1 MVQNHCGRSIEPDGR
16 EPTRPPEAIRT
27 PYPSPFP
34 LLPSPFPLPPSPHA
48 VKTYT
53 QPRYFYERSPD
64 IDAAPSQKPVI
75 VVGAGPVGLALA
87 IDLGGRGVPVVVL
100 DEDDTVSVGSR
111 AICYAKRSLEILDR
125 LGCAEAIC
133 TKGVGWNVGKVFHRD
148 DLVYQFELVHE
159 RGHHR
164 PGMVNLQQYHLE
176 ETLVRRA
183 VETPGV
189 EIRWKHEV
197 TGVRPGRDRVDV
209 TVETPEG
216 GYTMPCSWLVACDG
230 ARSPVRH
237 LLGLEIEGQ
246 MFRDRFLIADIH
258 MQSAFPPERWF
269 WFDPP
274 FHPGQ
279 SVLLHRQAD
288 DVWRVDFQLG
298 WDADPEVEKQPERIL
313 PRLRAM
319 LGPDT
324 RFDIEWASVYTFQC
338 RRMQRFRHGRVLFA
352 GDAAHVVSP
361 FGARGANSG
370 FQDADN
376 LAWKL
381 ALVIDGKAPGA
392 LLDSYDLERTRAAD
406 ENLAASTRST
416 DFITPKS
423 AISRPFRDAVLELA
437 KRHPFARRL
446 VNSGRLSTP
455 AVLAGSPLNTPDR
468 DGDFPSGPGAMVP
481 GAPAADAPVHGPA
494 GEWLLRHLERG
505 FTLLAFGP
513 LPSDAVGELARGAV
527 PVNVVQVDVPAVQGA
542 VAIRDVE
549 GLVATRYAALPG
561 TCYLLRPDQ
570 HVCARWRSFD
580 VDAVR
585 AALTRATANA

>member
-1 MVQNHCGRSIEPDGR
+1 
-16 EPTRPPEAIRT
+16 
-27 PYPSPFP
+27 
-34 LLPSPFPLPPSPHA
+34 
-48 VKTYT
+48 
-53 QPRYFYERSPD
+53 
-64 IDAAPSQKPVI
+64 
-75 VVGAGPVGLALA
+75 
-87 IDLGGRGVPVVVL
+87 
-100 DEDDTVSVGSR
+100 
-111 AICYAKRSLEILDR
+111 
-125 LGCAEAIC
+125 
-133 TKGVGWNVGKVFHRD
+133 
-148 DLVYQFELVHE
+148 
-159 RGHHR
+159 
-164 PGMVNLQQYHLE
+164 
-176 ETLVRRA
+176 
-183 VETPGV
+183 
-189 EIRWKHEV
+189 
-197 TGVRPGRDRVDV
+197 
-209 TVETPEG
+209 
-216 GYTMPCSWLVACDG
+216 
-230 ARSPVRH
+230 
-237 LLGLEIEGQ
+237 
-246 MFRDRFLIADIH
+246 

-298 WDADPEVEKQPERIL
+298 WDADPEAEKQPERIL

-319 LGPDT
+319 LGPDA

-381 ALVIDGKAPGA
+381 ALVIEGKAPGA

-423 AISRPFRDAVLELA
+423 AISRTFRDAVLELA
-437 KRHPFARRL
+437 KRHRFARRL

-455 AVLAGSPLNTPDR
+455 AVLADSPLNTPDR
-468 DGDFPSGPGAMVP
+468 DGDLPSGPGAMVP
-481 GAPAADAPVHGPA
+481 GAPATDAPVRGPE

-513 LPSDAVGELARGAV
+513 LPSDAVAALGQGAV
-527 PVNVVQVDVPAVQGA
+527 PVHVVQVDVPAVQGA

-549 GLVATRYAALPG
+549 GLVAARYAALPG

-580 VDAVR
+580 ADAVR
-585 AALTRATANA
+585 AALARATANA